1 MQDGAAMDRM
11 MRDQVQYIM
20 MPKIRYAQGTGT
32 YVSYD
37 IAAYDSFRR
46 GITALVPDATPDRE
60 LALCMVG
67 RFNRYQLSPI
77 HLRDAILDMLN

>member
-20 MPKIRYAQGTGT
+20 MPKIRYAQETGT

-37 IAAYDSFRR
+37 VAAYDSFQRR
-46 GITALVPDATPDRE
+46 ITALVPDVTRDRE
-60 LALCMVG
+60 LALRMVEK
-67 RFNRYQLSPI
+67 FNRYQLSPC